1 LNRIAAGMKILMIID
16 FYGIGQQYQENLL
29 AKYYALAGHEVHI
42 ICSTFK
48 DIFSYNTDAPNIS
61 SDHEVENDGNA
72 VIYRTP
78 YKIKYKNLFK
88 VFEDISPRVEAI
100 KPDLIYI
107 HNIILNIHQ
116 VTDYLD
122 RNSQA
127 RMIMDFHIDYSN
139 AGQSWKARHFLHGFI
154 RKHYLNRYLKYF
166 AAIFSIVPNSTKF
179 LNEIYKI
186 PLNRIQLLPLGY
198 DEEVSE
204 RIRATTDRNEIRKQ
218 LGIGEN
224 NFVVISG
231 GKLVKEK
238 RTDLLINAIK
248 KINRKDIH
256 LVLFGEAL
264 SETDPYNLLLKES
277 SEGVNVHFLGWL
289 NGEQILTQMNAA
301 DLAVFPAS
309 QSVLW
314 QQSIGM
320 YLPLMV
326 GDSGNQDPTYLNKN
340 NNMIIL
346 KREEINVEVIAEK
359 ISMLLN
365 SPDLLQSMKE
375 GAQKTAQEYLK
386 YSKICEKT
394 LSEAFKN

>member
-1 LNRIAAGMKILMIID
+1 MKILMIID

-29 AKYYALAGHEVHI
+29 AKYYALAGHEVHV

-48 DIFSYNTDAPNIS
+48 DIFSYNNDAPGIS
-61 SDHEVENDGNA
+61 SEYEVENDGNA
-72 VIYRTP
+72 IIYRTP

-88 VFEDISPRVEAI
+88 VFEDVSPRVESI
-100 KPDLIYI
+100 KPDLIFI

-116 VTDYLD
+116 LTDYLD
-122 RNSQA
+122 RNRHA

-139 AGQSWKARHFLHGFI
+139 AGQSWKAKHFLHGFI

-166 AAIFSIVPNSTKF
+166 SAIFSIVPNSTKF

-204 RIRATTDRNEIRKQ
+204 RVRATTTRNEIRKQ

-224 NFVVISG
+224 DFVIISG

-238 RTDLLINAIK
+238 RTDVLINAIK

-256 LVLFGEAL
+256 LVLFGGAL
-264 SETDPYNLLLKES
+264 SDADPYSVLLKEC

-289 NGEQILTQMNAA
+289 NGEQILTRMNAA

-346 KREEINVEVIAEK
+346 QKEEINTEVIAEK

-365 SPDLLQSMKE
+365 NSELLQSMKD

>member
-289 NGEQILTQMNAA
+289 NGEQILTRMNAA

-346 KREEINVEVIAEK
+346 KREEINTEVIAEK

>member
-289 NGEQILTQMNAA
+289 NGEQILTRMNAA

>member
-1 LNRIAAGMKILMIID
+1 MKILMIID

-29 AKYYALAGHEVHI
+29 AKYYALAGHEVHV

-48 DIFSYNTDAPNIS
+48 DIFSYNNDAPGIS
-61 SDHEVENDGNA
+61 SDYEVEHDGNA
-72 VIYRTP
+72 IIYRTP

-88 VFEDISPRVEAI
+88 VFEDISPRVESI

-116 VTDYLD
+116 LTDYLD
-122 RNSQA
+122 RNRHA

-139 AGQSWKARHFLHGFI
+139 AGQSWKAKHFLHGFI

-204 RIRATTDRNEIRKQ
+204 RVRATTNRNEIRKQ

-224 NFVVISG
+224 DFVIISG

-238 RTDLLINAIK
+238 RTDVLINAIK
-248 KINRKDIH
+248 KVNRKDIH
-256 LVLFGEAL
+256 LVLFGGAL
-264 SETDPYNLLLKES
+264 SETDPYSVLLKEC

-289 NGEQILTQMNAA
+289 NGEQILTRMNAA

-346 KREEINVEVIAEK
+346 QKEEINTEVIAEK

-365 SPDLLQSMKE
+365 NSELLQSMKD

-394 LSEAFKN
+394 LTEAFKN

>member
-1 LNRIAAGMKILMIID
+1 LIRIAAGMKILMIID

-29 AKYYALAGHEVHI
+29 AKYYALAGHEVHVI
-42 ICSTFK
+42 TSTFK

-116 VTDYLD
+116 VTNYLD

-139 AGQSWKARHFLHGFI
+139 AGQTWKAKHFLHGFI

-166 AAIFSIVPNSTKF
+166 ATIFSIVPNSTKF

-224 NFVVISG
+224 DFVVISG

-264 SETDPYNLLLKES
+264 SESDPYNILLKES

-289 NGEQILTQMNAA
+289 NGEQILTRMNAA
-301 DLAVFPAS
+301 DVAVFPAS
-309 QSVLW
+309 QSVMW

-346 KREEINVEVIAEK
+346 KREEINIGVIAEK

-365 SPDLLQSMKE
+365 NPDLLQSMKD